1 MKSLGVHRWSIGIA
15 MATACIA
22 SGCGSGDDLPRE
34 PISGTVT
41 FEGQPIPSGS
51 IQFVPRQTKEG
62 IASGAVIADGR
73 FRVDREDGP
82 VPGSYQVMIF
92 ASDQT
97 QATSPVEPPGPG
109 ASATKEEKKQARAR
123 RSAELL
129 PLRYN
134 LKSELIAE
142 VKAGGPNVYTFDLKR

>member
-1 MKSLGVHRWSIGIA
+1 MQSPGVGRLLIGIA
-15 MATACIA
+15 TATACIA

-41 FEGQPIPSGS
+41 FEGQPIASGS
-51 IQFVPRQTKEG
+51 IQFLPRQTKEG
-62 IASGAVIADGR
+62 IASGGVIADGR
-73 FRVDREDGP
+73 FRVVREDGP

-92 ASDQT
+92 ASDPT
-97 QATSPVEPPGPG
+97 QAASPVEPPGPG
-109 ASATKEEKKQARAR
+109 AGATTAEKKQARAK

-142 VKAGGPNVYTFDLKR
+142 VKAGGPNVYTFDLKK